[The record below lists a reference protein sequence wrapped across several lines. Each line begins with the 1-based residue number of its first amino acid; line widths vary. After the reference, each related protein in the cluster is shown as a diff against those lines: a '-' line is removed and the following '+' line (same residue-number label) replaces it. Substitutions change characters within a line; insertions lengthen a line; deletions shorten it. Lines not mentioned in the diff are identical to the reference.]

1 MQKTFDPISRR
12 RFVAGAL
19 GAGAAV
25 VAPAVLTGA
34 RAAGELKLATYFPL
48 SGPAA
53 LFGPT
58 GTACAKLAVD
68 QINAGGGIGGRKV
81 TIIPADGGAPPAE
94 AAKAAIRLM
103 LRDKVD
109 IVLGSHNSAV
119 REAIVA
125 ALKGRV
131 PYLYTPLYGGG
142 ECNPNV
148 YVTADT
154 PQQQVQPSIDYL
166 ARTLGAKTYYLIG
179 NDYVWP
185 RKTNEQAKKY
195 IAAAGGKV
203 VGEEYLPLGAPN
215 KFEDAVTRIK
225 ARKPDLVVITLVGG
239 DNVNFNRTFAGF
251 GLDKSIKRISYL
263 LEELTLLGIGDK
275 SSNGLYSA
283 MSYFVNEKSETN
295 ARFKASFAKAFAPK
309 PPPLSMLGVDSYS
322 GVYCAKALIEKAG
335 GTGDAARLM
344 AAADNL
350 SYKTATGTAVMTNR
364 HVVKDM
370 YLAECKGT
378 RLDIVQTFKAV
389 AHGQTCG

>member
-131 PYLYTPLYGGG
+131 PYLYTPLYEGG

-215 KFEDAVTRIK
+215 KFEDAVTRIN